1 MPYVYTMKSRLRG
14 AATSLL
20 LILIVAA
27 GLRVGFAWNNALH
40 NSRQALSVVPFMFE
54 SGDIAV
60 SLAQGH
66 GFSSPFRV
74 PTGPTAWMTPVYPLL
89 LAGVFRI
96 FGVYSFNSYLAA
108 TGLNILF
115 ATLTCIPIFF
125 AGKRISGAALGATA
139 AWLWA
144 IFPNAILIPFESMWD
159 ASLSALLAAI
169 ILWATLALAD
179 SRRVRDWLAYGL
191 LWGFTLMTNPTLE
204 SLLPFLLIWL
214 AYCAYKQTRSWLV
227 IARPLLALA
236 VAILCCVPW
245 TARNYDVFHTFVPLR
260 SVLGLQ
266 LWMGNNAQAS
276 PIWLGHLHP
285 INDPVERAMYVQM
298 GEIHYMRYKRDE
310 ALAYMRAHP
319 RREAY
324 LIWNRFVA
332 LWAGG
337 TPDPVADFFRI
348 HDAWF
353 RYVLLFNIL
362 VALGA
367 LAGIVLLAWRRSI
380 YTLPLAVFPVV
391 FPFAYYL
398 TLAAPRYR
406 LPIDPVVILLTAIVL
421 VACFHH
427 LQIAHTADTAKESLR
442 TSP

>member
-1 MPYVYTMKSRLRG
+1 MKTKLRG

-20 LILIVAA
+20 LILFVAA
-27 GLRVGFAWNNALH
+27 GFRVGFAWNNALH
-40 NSRQALSVVPFMFE
+40 NSRHALSVVPFMFE

-60 SLAQGH
+60 SLAQGR

-96 FGVYSFNSYLAA
+96 FGVYTYNSYVAA
-108 TGLNILF
+108 TGLNILL
-115 ATLTCIPIFF
+115 ATLVCIPLFF
-125 AGKRISGAALGATA
+125 VGKRIGGTILGASA

-144 IFPNAILIPFESMWD
+144 IFPNAILIPFESMWE
-159 ASLSALLAAI
+159 ACLSALLAAT

-179 SRRVRDWLAYGL
+179 SRRIRDWVAYGF

-214 AYCAYKQTRSWLV
+214 AYRAYKEKRSWLV

-236 VAILCCVPW
+236 VAVFCCIPW
-245 TARNYDVFHTFVPLR
+245 TARNYDVFHAFVPLR

-266 LWMGNNAQAS
+266 LWMGNNADAS
-276 PIWLGHLHP
+276 PIWLGQLHP
-285 INDPVERAMYVQM
+285 INDSAEREKYIEL
-298 GEIHYMRYKRDE
+298 GEIRYMRYKRDQ
-310 ALAYMRAHP
+310 ALAYMRTHP

-324 LIWNRFVA
+324 LIGNRFVA

-337 TPDPVADFFRI
+337 TPNPITDFFRVR
-348 HDAWF
+348 DAWF
-353 RYVLLFNIL
+353 RYVLLFNIC

-406 LPIDPVVILLTAIVL
+406 LPIDPVVILLTAIAL
-421 VACFHH
+421 VACFHR
-427 LQIAHTADTAKESLR
+427 LRAADSDASPNQSLPV
-442 TSP
+442 SD

>member
-1 MPYVYTMKSRLRG
+1 MAHAQTMKNRLRG

-96 FGVYSFNSYLAA
+96 FGIYTYNSYMAA

-125 AGKRISGAALGATA
+125 AGKKIVGTVLGATA

-144 IFPNAILIPFESMWD
+144 IFPNAILIPFESMWE
-159 ASLSALLAAI
+159 ACLSALLAAI

-179 SRRVRDWLAYGL
+179 SRRIRDWFAYGL
-191 LWGFTLMTNPTLE
+191 LWGFMLMTNPTLE
-204 SLLPFLLIWL
+204 SLLPFLLVWL
-214 AYCAYKQTRSWLV
+214 AYCAYKERRSWLV
-227 IARPLLALA
+227 IARPSLALA
-236 VAILCCVPW
+236 VAALCCVPW
-245 TARNYDVFHTFVPLR
+245 TARNYDVFHAFVPLR

-266 LWMGNNAQAS
+266 LWMGNNQNAGPS
-276 PIWLGHLHP
+276 WLGQLHP
-285 INDPVERAMYVQM
+285 INDEAERAKYIQM
-298 GEIHYMRYKRDE
+298 GEIHYMRYKRDD
-310 ALAYMRAHP
+310 ALAYMRTHP
-319 RREAY
+319 RRETD
-324 LIWNRFVA
+324 LIWERFVA

-337 TPDPVADFFRI
+337 TPNPVQDFFRVR
-348 HDAWF
+348 DAWF
-353 RYVLLFNIL
+353 RYVLLFNIC
-362 VALGA
+362 VAIGA
-367 LAGIVLLAWRRSI
+367 LSGIILLAWRRSI
-380 YTLPLAVFPVV
+380 YTFPLAVFPVV

-406 LPIDPVVILLTAIVL
+406 LPIDPIVILLTAIVL
-421 VACFHH
+421 IACFHR
-427 LQIAHTADTAKESLR
+427 LYIARSEDTTKKTLPRIA
-442 TSP
+442 

>member
-1 MPYVYTMKSRLRG
+1 
-14 AATSLL
+14 
-20 LILIVAA
+20 
-27 GLRVGFAWNNALH
+27 
-40 NSRQALSVVPFMFE
+40 
-54 SGDIAV
+54 
-60 SLAQGH
+60 
-66 GFSSPFRV
+66 
-74 PTGPTAWMTPVYPLL
+74 
-89 LAGVFRI
+89 
-96 FGVYSFNSYLAA
+96 
-108 TGLNILF
+108 
-115 ATLTCIPIFF
+115 
-125 AGKRISGAALGATA
+125 
-139 AWLWA
+139 
-144 IFPNAILIPFESMWD
+144 
-159 ASLSALLAAI
+159 
-169 ILWATLALAD
+169 
-179 SRRVRDWLAYGL
+179 
-191 LWGFTLMTNPTLE
+191 
-204 SLLPFLLIWL
+204 
-214 AYCAYKQTRSWLV
+214 
-227 IARPLLALA
+227 LLALA
-236 VAILCCVPW
+236 VAVLCCVPW

-285 INDPVERAMYVQM
+285 INDPAERAMYVQM
-298 GEIHYMRYKRDE
+298 GEIHYMRYKKNE

-406 LPIDPVVILLTAIVL
+406 LPIDPVVILLTAIAL
-421 VACFHH
+421 VACFHRLH
-427 LQIAHTADTAKESLR
+427 IAHTEDTTDEGVPAR
-442 TSP
+442 T